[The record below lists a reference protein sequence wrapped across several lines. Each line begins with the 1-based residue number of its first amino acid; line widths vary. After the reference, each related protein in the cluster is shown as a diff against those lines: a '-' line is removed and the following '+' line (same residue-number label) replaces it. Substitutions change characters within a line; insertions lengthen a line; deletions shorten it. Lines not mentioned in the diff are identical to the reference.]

1 MFDVSLSNEPAHLS
15 ARKSNYLENLR
26 REIDRY
32 ANPDLASK
40 LLFLAEIDQH
50 IEMLRESLESE
61 SCSRSEAE
69 ARAIALM
76 ERPCE
81 IARALNRAD
90 SIARASAPCRWLGGM
105 LRAWS
110 QLLQLRSTLVLASLV
125 SLACVLAALFLAA
138 VVPKAW
144 HELWIVPA
152 VAAAVFAITVQAGR
166 LLESRPRSAVSPT
179 QCLSLALFAFGAH
192 LATYAAEAIAALG
205 SGLAMAAAYGAL
217 ILTISCFAAAA
228 FAGWYFQGA
237 TSRFRFFRISFP
249 AVLAALLLATFIV
262 RGVAGAGH
270 DVLFCLYGLFGA
282 SAIYATHRYV
292 MTRPNEEM
300 RLEACTR

>member
-1 MFDVSLSNEPAHLS
+1 MFDASLSNDPAHLS

-32 ANPDLASK
+32 ANPDPASK
-40 LLFLAEIDQH
+40 LLFLAEIEQH
-50 IEMLRESLESE
+50 IEMLCESLECD

-69 ARAIALM
+69 ATAIAMM

-90 SIARASAPCRWLGGM
+90 SIARASAPCRWFVGM
-105 LRAWS
+105 LRAWT
-110 QLLQLRSTLVLASLV
+110 QFLQLRSTLILASLV

-138 VVPKAW
+138 VIPNSW
-144 HELWIVPA
+144 QEYWIVPA
-152 VAAAVFAITVQAGR
+152 VAAAVFAITAQAGR
-166 LLESRPRSAVSPT
+166 LLESRSWCAVRLT
-179 QCLSLALFAFGAH
+179 HCLWLALFALGAH
-192 LATYAAEAIAALG
+192 LATYAAEALAALD

-249 AVLAALLLATFIV
+249 AVLAVLLLATLMA
-262 RGVAGAGH
+262 RGLAGAGH
-270 DVLFCLYGLFGA
+270 GVLFYLYALFGA

-292 MTRPNEEM
+292 VTHPNEEM
-300 RLEACTR
+300 HLEACTR